1 MLPTP
6 PRRNCLRQQRQGQSG
21 SRQRIGIYVYCSIQY
36 VVLVLGQISAPFFRE
51 FHPLLGFLLLSRMF
65 GRAKPETRAISILLA
80 LGVGKDRGWTI
91 DEAVDP
97 TLVGHFAMINKFCTR
112 LVCHCMAVQ
121 FGLASLCQTRLFAA
135 YIIILG
141 TRY

>member
-1 MLPTP
+1 MGRVKELAYT
-6 PRRNCLRQQRQGQSG
+6 
-21 SRQRIGIYVYCSIQY
+21 
-36 VVLVLGQISAPFFRE
+36 VVVCTVVQLGQISAPFFRE
-51 FHPLLGFLLLSRMF
+51 SHPLLGFLLLSRMF